1 MRKYKGARVHAVV
14 TLSDTFMSTR
24 YGGRQRPHFN
34 YVRWIKIGESEEM
47 AALPGPEPVKPP
59 DAKETLSQLAK
70 DAKLAAKTVDK
81 MAEPQVQPAA
91 AKKPTGPQEVTTPTA
106 KEVTGDE
113 IKY

>member
-1 MRKYKGARVHAVV
+1 
-14 TLSDTFMSTR
+14 
-24 YGGRQRPHFN
+24 
-34 YVRWIKIGESEEM
+34 
-47 AALPGPEPVKPP
+47 LPGPEQVKPP
-59 DAKETLSQLAK
+59 GVKEALQQLAK